1 MSWRHPWLISGP
13 SAGADQEMDVRMIKQ
28 GAGPG
33 GRHGEDGGRGSHK
46 TCIGCQFLGG
56 SGGTAEQEVIN
67 DLGMLTSQR
76 PQGGRQ
82 SKGQQIMRTRQ
93 QAGLLLFQP
102 RG

>member
-1 MSWRHPWLISGP
+1 MISGP

-33 GRHGEDGGRGSHK
+33 VQHGEDGGHGSHK
-46 TCIGCQFLGG
+46 TCIGCQFLRG

-76 PQGGRQ
+76 P
-82 SKGQQIMRTRQ
+82 
-93 QAGLLLFQP
+93 
-102 RG
+102 